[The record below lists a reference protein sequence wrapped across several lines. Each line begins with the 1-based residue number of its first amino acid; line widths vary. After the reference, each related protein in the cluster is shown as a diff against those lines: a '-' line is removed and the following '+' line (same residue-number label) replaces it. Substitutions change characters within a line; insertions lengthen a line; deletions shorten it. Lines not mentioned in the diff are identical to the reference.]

1 MQLCCGE
8 AAPRERRARSSQHRS
23 FRVAL
28 FLLVWALG
36 ASAVVRAQSDSD
48 PIDPGQTEPERLDQD
63 ALDFLGRSVI
73 VGSGARAFGMGG
85 AFLAR
90 ADDATAASWNP
101 AGLSYL
107 RRPEVSLVWQSN
119 SFRQTQATLDDDRS
133 GGAPD
138 FLALAYP
145 MSVKNAQGAVQLS
158 YQRVV
163 SFDGERTIEQDFQT
177 REFRYD
183 GGFDVLALGAG
194 FQLSRRLRLGAT
206 LNRWF
211 NGYHQTLRREGGE
224 RPALQQFDYEISG
237 WNANLGLMFTF
248 GESFNVGFV
257 GKTPVTWDVTLDRS
271 RIDFG
276 PSGSPESQS
285 PGNSF
290 RSDNVE
296 LDYPGAFGFGI
307 SWRARS
313 TLTLSADFTRSNWS
327 AGRIRN
333 FFTLPPT
340 GEPTKDSGDLF
351 DDLPYPDLTVEE
363 QGHQQADAEQLRVGI
378 EYVVVGDQIKVPL
391 RAGYFNDRQV
401 FRSGSGAA
409 PRFDGLS
416 VGVGIIVG
424 PVLLDLAYTYER
436 GSYLGR
442 SSDVNEPGA
451 PISVKLRSFHAS
463 LIFRKNGGS

>member
-1 MQLCCGE
+1 
-8 AAPRERRARSSQHRS
+8 
-23 FRVAL
+23 VAL
-28 FLLVWALG
+28 VVVVWAFG
-36 ASAVVRAQSDSD
+36 GSAVARAQSDAD
-48 PIDPGQTEPERLDQD
+48 PVDPGQTEPERLDQD

-119 SFRQTQATLDDDRS
+119 SFRQTQATLDDHRS

-138 FLALAYP
+138 FLAVAFPAALGSAR
-145 MSVKNAQGAVQLS
+145 GAVQLS

-163 SFDGERTIEQDFQT
+163 SFDGERTIEQDFQR
-177 REFRYD
+177 REFRYE
-183 GGFDVLALGAG
+183 GGFDVVALGG
-194 FQLSRRLRLGAT
+194 GLQLSRRLRVGAT

-211 NGYHQTLRREGGE
+211 NGYHQSLRREGE
-224 RPALQQFDYEISG
+224 RPALQEFDYEISG
-237 WNANLGLMFTF
+237 WNGNLGLIFTF
-248 GESFNVGFV
+248 GEAFNVGFV
-257 GKTPVTWDVTLDRS
+257 GKTPVTWDVTLARS
-271 RIDFG
+271 RVDFG
-276 PSGSPESQS
+276 PSQTPESS
-285 PGNSF
+285 TNNSF
-290 RSDNVE
+290 RSEDVE

-307 SWRARS
+307 SWRAHS

-340 GEPTKDSGDLF
+340 GEPTMDSGDLF
-351 DDLPYPDLTVEE
+351 DDLPYPDLTVERE
-363 QGHQQADAEQLRVGI
+363 QGVRQADAEQLRVGI
-378 EYVVVGDQIKVPL
+378 EYVVVGDQVKVPL

-416 VGVGIIVG
+416 VGIGVIVG
-424 PVLLDLAYTYER
+424 PLLLDLAYTYER

-442 SSDVNEPGA
+442 SADVNEPGA
-451 PISVKLRSFHAS
+451 PISVKLRRFHAS
-463 LIFRKNGGS
+463 IIFRKNGGS